1 MTCNK
6 KWILCDNQ
14 QWPTQ
19 WLDQEEAPK
28 HFTKPKWAKKSHSHC
43 LGICCP
49 SDPLQLSEPW
59 WNLYIWEVC
68 SADQWDAPKAAI
80 PAADIGQQ
88 KGPCSPPWQ
97 HLTAHWTTSASKV
110 EWIRLQSFASSTIF
124 TWPFT
129 NELPLIQPSWQH
141 FMGKMLPQPTGC
153 RKCIARIHWIPKHRF
168 LCTGISKLI
177 CCWQKYV
184 DCNGFYFDD

>member
-59 WNLYIWEVC
+59 QNHYIWELC
-68 SADQWDAPKAAI
+68 SANRWDTPKTAV
-80 PAADIGQQ
+80 PAVSNGQQ
-88 KGPCSPPWQ
+88 NGRNSPPQ
-97 HLTAHWTTSASKV
+97 HPATCHTTNTLKLG
-110 EWIRLQSFASSTIF
+110 WIGLPSFASSASF
-124 TWPFT
+124 TWLNA
-129 NELPLIQPSWQH
+129 NELPLLQASWWL
-141 FMGKMLPQPTGC
+141 FAGKMLSQVTGG
-153 RKCIARIHWIPKHRF
+153 RKCFPKVHWILKHGF
-168 LCTGISKLI
+168 LCYRNKATYFSLAKI
-177 CCWQKYV
+177 CWLLLLPL
-184 DCNGFYFDD
+184 

>member
-1 MTCNK
+1 MTSSVVGLRRSSKALPKAKLASK
-6 KWILCDNQ
+6 KGYG
-14 QWPTQ
+14 
-19 WLDQEEAPK
+19 
-28 HFTKPKWAKKSHSHC
+28 HC
-43 LGICCP
+43 LVVCCP
-49 SDPLQLSEPW
+49 SDLLQLYESRQ
-59 WNLYIWEVC
+59 NHDIWEMC
-68 SADQWDAPKAAI
+68 SANQWDAPKTTI
-80 PAADIGQQ
+80 PEAGIGQQ
-88 KGPCSPPWQ
+88 KGPNYSRRQCP
-97 HLTAHWTTSASKV
+97 TTRYTTNTSKV
-110 EWIRLQSFASSTIF
+110 KLMGLQSFASSTIF

-177 CCWQKYV
+177 CCWQKCV